1 MLPSPDHSGLGLR
14 GNSYRGHLWVHFRC
28 GPVTRSPSQGR
39 LCRLASSASFPPR
52 MQTQATGFRLFPRWD
67 SPPTEHA
74 SLSLIALWPGNANE
88 PLNQGLGKRLIVS
101 DLISKTSGTIRRR
114 ERLGGMLNYYY
125 RAAA

>member
-52 MQTQATGFRLFPRWD
+52 NATQATGFRLFPRWD

-74 SLSLIALWPGNANE
+74 SLSLVALWSRKFELIETRAILKS
-88 PLNQGLGKRLIVS
+88 LN
-101 DLISKTSGTIRRR
+101 SGR
-114 ERLGGMLNYYY
+114 RLGVPLRVLARTETHLSTIGIS
-125 RAAA
+125 RPER